1 MHHRPELFTA
11 SGRHI
16 RDGEDTGYGYESYT
30 LHMLPS
36 ELTAAVS
43 KPTVCNYMRHATL
56 VLGLHGEPF
65 DMAYFGLVLLMV
77 GDIGIEPVSFSHN
90 EGRMKRILATVSSP
104 RLLGHFLPWTSGEP
118 WKWRELES
126 L

>member
-1 MHHRPELFTA
+1 MHHRRELFTA
-11 SGRHI
+11 LGRHI
-16 RDGEDTGYGYESYT
+16 RDSEDTSYGYKSHT

-56 VLGLHGEPF
+56 ILGLHGEPS

-77 GDIGIEPVSFSHN
+77 GDIRIEPVSFSHN
-90 EGRMKRILATVSSP
+90 DGRVK
-104 RLLGHFLPWTSGEP
+104 
-118 WKWRELES
+118 
-126 L
+126 